1 MTPKLYDGDRKERS
15 EIIKTLAKEH
25 GFDDCGISEAQK
37 LNTEGKYLKQWLTEN
52 RNGEMN
58 FMNNYFEKRTDP
70 AKLVPGTKSIVSVIH
85 NYYPGSP
92 YHSDTYKISKY
103 AYGRDYHKVLKKKL
117 KALLKSIQESIGE
130 EITGRY
136 FVDSAP
142 VMEKVWAVK
151 AGLGWIGK
159 NTNLI
164 TKQHGSYVL
173 LGEIFLNIELE
184 YDATRVKDYCGSCK
198 KCIEACPTNAL
209 YAPYQIDASRCI
221 SYLTIEKKGQLP
233 TDMQDHLNGWIFG
246 CDICQDVCPWNRN
259 LAIHQEPEFKP
270 HPAIFEFSKIDW
282 EDLSED
288 KYNEIF
294 EHSAIKRTGYK
305 GLLRN
310 IDANRNSKQH

>member
-1 MTPKLYDGDRKERS
+1 MPDDRKKQS
-15 EIIKTLAKEH
+15 EIIKAMAKKH
-25 GFDDCGISEAQK
+25 GFDDCGISEAVP
-37 LNTEGKYLKQWLTEN
+37 LNKEANYLKQWLREN
-52 RNGEMN
+52 RHGEMQ
-58 FMNNYFEKRTDP
+58 FMNNYFEKRTNP

-92 YHSDTYKISKY
+92 EPSDTYKISKY
-103 AYGRDYHKVLKKKL
+103 AYGRDYHKVVKKKL
-117 KALLKSIQESIGE
+117 KGLFKSIQENIGE

-142 VMEKVWAVK
+142 VMEKVWAEK

-164 TKQHGSYVL
+164 TKKHGSYVF

-184 YDATRVKDYCGSCK
+184 YDNRPVKDYCGSCK

-209 YAPYQIDASRCI
+209 YAPYHIDASRCI

-233 TDMQDHLNGWIFG
+233 PQMKDLLNDWIFG
-246 CDICQDVCPWNRN
+246 CDICQNVCPWNQN
-259 LAIHQEPEFKP
+259 LSVHQEPELKP
-270 HPAIFEFSKIDW
+270 HPAIFELSKNDW
-282 EDLSED
+282 EHLSQD
-288 KYNEIF
+288 KYNELF
-294 EHSAIKRTGYK
+294 DRSAIKRTGYR

-310 IDANRNSKQH
+310 IDANRDSRQR

>member
-1 MTPKLYDGDRKERS
+1 MPDDRKKQS
-15 EIIKTLAKEH
+15 EIIKAMAKKH
-25 GFDDCGISEAQK
+25 GFDDCGISEAIP
-37 LNTEGKYLKQWLTEN
+37 LNKEAGYLKQWLREN
-52 RNGEMN
+52 RHGEMQ
-58 FMNNYFEKRTDP
+58 FMNNYFEKRTNP

-92 YHSDTYKISKY
+92 EPSDTYKISKY
-103 AYGRDYHKVLKKKL
+103 AYGRDYHKVVKKKL
-117 KALLKSIQESIGE
+117 KGLFKSIQENIGE

-142 VMEKVWAVK
+142 VMEKVWAEK

-164 TKQHGSYVL
+164 TKKHGSYVF

-184 YDATRVKDYCGSCK
+184 YDNRPVKDYCGSCK

-209 YAPYQIDASRCI
+209 YAPYHIDASRCI

-233 TDMQDHLNGWIFG
+233 PQMKDLLNDWIFG
-246 CDICQDVCPWNRN
+246 CDICQNVCPWNQN
-259 LAIHQEPEFKP
+259 LSVHQEPELKP
-270 HPAIFEFSKIDW
+270 HPAILELSKNDW
-282 EDLSED
+282 ENLSQD
-288 KYNEIF
+288 KYNELF
-294 EHSAIKRTGYK
+294 DRSAIKRTGYR

-310 IDANRNSKQH
+310 IDANRDSRQC

>member
-1 MTPKLYDGDRKERS
+1 MPDDRKKQS
-15 EIIKTLAKEH
+15 EIIKAMAKKH
-25 GFDDCGISEAQK
+25 GFDDCGISEAIP
-37 LNTEGKYLKQWLTEN
+37 LNKEAGYLKQWLREN
-52 RNGEMN
+52 RHGEMQ
-58 FMNNYFEKRTDP
+58 FMNNYFEKRTNP

-92 YHSDTYKISKY
+92 EPSDTYKISKY
-103 AYGRDYHKVLKKKL
+103 AYGRDYHKVVKKKL
-117 KALLKSIQESIGE
+117 KGLFKSIQENIGE

-142 VMEKVWAVK
+142 VMEKVWAEK

-164 TKQHGSYVL
+164 TKKHGSYVF

-184 YDATRVKDYCGSCK
+184 YDNRPVKDYCGSCK

-209 YAPYQIDASRCI
+209 YAPYHIDASRCI

-233 TDMQDHLNGWIFG
+233 PQMKDLLNDWIFG
-246 CDICQDVCPWNRN
+246 CDICQNVCPWNQN
-259 LAIHQEPEFKP
+259 LSVHQEPELKP
-270 HPAIFEFSKIDW
+270 HPAIFELSKNDW
-282 EDLSED
+282 EHLSQD
-288 KYNEIF
+288 RYNELF
-294 EHSAIKRTGYK
+294 DRSAIKRTGYR

-310 IDANRNSKQH
+310 IDANTDSRQH

>member
-1 MTPKLYDGDRKERS
+1 MPDDRKKQS
-15 EIIKTLAKEH
+15 EIIKAMAKKH
-25 GFDDCGISEAQK
+25 GFDDCGISEAIP
-37 LNTEGKYLKQWLTEN
+37 LNKEAGYLKQWLREN
-52 RNGEMN
+52 RHGEMQ
-58 FMNNYFEKRTDP
+58 FMNNYFEKRTNP

-92 YHSDTYKISKY
+92 EPSDTYKISKY
-103 AYGRDYHKVLKKKL
+103 AYGRDYHKVVKKKL
-117 KALLKSIQESIGE
+117 KGLFKSIQENIGE

-142 VMEKVWAVK
+142 VMEKVWAEK

-164 TKQHGSYVL
+164 TKKHGSYVF

-184 YDATRVKDYCGSCK
+184 YDNRPVKDYCGSCK

-209 YAPYQIDASRCI
+209 YAPYHIDASRCI

-233 TDMQDHLNGWIFG
+233 PQMKDLLNDWIFG
-246 CDICQDVCPWNRN
+246 CDICQNVCPWNQN
-259 LAIHQEPEFKP
+259 LSVHQEPELKP
-270 HPAIFEFSKIDW
+270 HPAILELSKNDW
-282 EDLSED
+282 ENLSQD
-288 KYNEIF
+288 KYNKLF
-294 EHSAIKRTGYK
+294 DRSAIKRTGYR

-310 IDANRNSKQH
+310 IDANRDSRQC